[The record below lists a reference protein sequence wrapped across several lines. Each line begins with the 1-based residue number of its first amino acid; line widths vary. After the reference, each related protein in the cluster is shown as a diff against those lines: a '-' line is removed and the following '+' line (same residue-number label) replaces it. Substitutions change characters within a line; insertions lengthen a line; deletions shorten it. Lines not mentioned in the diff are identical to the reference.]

1 MLSIQ
6 ASWLETIGYWVKKM
20 FRPRGLNQL
29 LGNLLLA
36 SWTILAFDQLFHV
49 IFILCVS
56 FACPTYNCR
65 NYTSFATPGCPAGL
79 FEGLQLIIQPF
90 GSCCFIVAT
99 VNRFVNVYSQLSRRR
114 YIALRVGTSI
124 VCLVC
129 TGMSIVTAMAY
140 TVLSSPLSTL
150 EQASQAHELL
160 LLGDFVT
167 YSSIG
172 IVSILAL
179 IMGLEYIVKIRKEVN
194 SLRPSIATPSIF
206 QPKEHQQPAPGAAA
220 HWQIK
225 SSALLYS
232 PSTSPSFEPLPPN
245 VSLQPIQQPTT
256 AVPRSGR
263 HWRIWDRIRSK
274 EGRQSLTTVMCIF
287 INILIIVLFLTEHPY
302 LKATAQPTSAL
313 FDSAFMSMCHKV
325 FSATV
330 TVAIHQMTDL
340 VLAKNRQN

>member
-1 MLSIQ
+1 
-6 ASWLETIGYWVKKM
+6 
-20 FRPRGLNQL
+20 
-29 LGNLLLA
+29 
-36 SWTILAFDQLFHV
+36 
-49 IFILCVS
+49 
-56 FACPTYNCR
+56 
-65 NYTSFATPGCPAGL
+65 
-79 FEGLQLIIQPF
+79 
-90 GSCCFIVAT
+90 
-99 VNRFVNVYSQLSRRR
+99 
-114 YIALRVGTSI
+114 
-124 VCLVC
+124 
-129 TGMSIVTAMAY
+129 MSIVTAMAY

-150 EQASQAHELL
+150 EQAAQAHELL

-194 SLRPSIATPSIF
+194 SLRPSIATPSIL
-206 QPKEHQQPAPGAAA
+206 QPKEHQQPAPSATA
-220 HWQIK
+220 QIK
-225 SSALLYS
+225 SSAHLHS
-232 PSTSPSFEPLPPN
+232 PSTSPSFEPLPSKM
-245 VSLQPIQQPTT
+245 SLQLIQQPTT

-302 LKATAQPTSAL
+302 LKAKGSKMSGQTAQPTSAL